1 MLGTVITS
9 IMSFIGTN
17 VDDTFVLAVWFA
29 QVGER
34 LKRRDIIFGQFLGFE
49 ILVLVSVLAAYGL
62 SFLPTDQVG
71 WLGVIPIFI
80 GVRRWWTHRFAR
92 QIKSETEAPR
102 RTVQAQARLETKLAH
117 LGKWFRP
124 QLLSVA
130 LVTISN
136 GAGNLTVYIPLFT
149 EYSVS
154 ELVITIIVFMI
165 MTGVWCYIGYR
176 IAGLPYVKTKLE
188 RYEAI
193 LIPVIFIAIGI
204 YVLVESGVLT

>member
-80 GVRRWWTHRFAR
+80 GVRRW
-92 QIKSETEAPR
+92 
-102 RTVQAQARLETKLAH
+102 
-117 LGKWFRP
+117 
-124 QLLSVA
+124 
-130 LVTISN
+130 
-136 GAGNLTVYIPLFT
+136 
-149 EYSVS
+149 
-154 ELVITIIVFMI
+154 
-165 MTGVWCYIGYR
+165 
-176 IAGLPYVKTKLE
+176 
-188 RYEAI
+188 
-193 LIPVIFIAIGI
+193 
-204 YVLVESGVLT
+204 